1 MSFAGVWRLIHTEA
15 TDANATPSNAPY
27 GGDQAMGLISFS
39 GDGRMVCVLCCP
51 TSACVRLS
59 VFEWFETDGL
69 ISQRRDWLIGV
80 KV

>member
-15 TDANATPSNAPY
+15 TDANATPSNASY

-51 TSACVRLS
+51 ALPSNNGTPS
-59 VFEWFETDGL
+59 VLCGRP
-69 ISQRRDWLIGV
+69 I
-80 KV
+80 